1 MVKSNVR
8 VRRLTL
14 PPLFDAGAKE
24 DTHQQEDEGEEDQII
39 LEKERLSRVTE
50 ISLMAREGSRPGLHI
65 HGVESPWGSKL
76 WASGDDDA
84 SSVSSGDED
93 ISSPALVSEALEA
106 GLTMEQLRQAEEEL
120 SSPSSM
126 SPKVRT
132 HLKEGSIVKKG
143 IDIWVDNRWNMGR
156 PWSGSIMK
164 NVIERRTQAINS
176 TASRDHH
183 HGSSMPQ
190 SSFVGPRLSPT
201 MIVNVDRGL
210 PKLDLKADTS
220 WPMQECRGKIDAYML
235 ALANEWRS
243 TSPTAKA
250 TWSKLSLE
258 KATFEG
264 NSNSKVQTQ
273 GINS

>member
-132 HLKEGSIVKKG
+132 HLKEGSIVKKV

-190 SSFVGPRLSPT
+190 SSSIGPRLSPT

-210 PKLDLKADTS
+210 PKCGYPFLFNVVIDGLNLKELQMIGVTEPPQNEGFVSQDHIGGFS
-220 WPMQECRGKIDAYML
+220 MKREC
-235 ALANEWRS
+235 AN
-243 TSPTAKA
+243 THK
-250 TWSKLSLE
+250 
-258 KATFEG
+258 
-264 NSNSKVQTQ
+264 
-273 GINS
+273 